1 MASLTAEPTTAT
13 ADAPPLSAK
22 EYAAQRTRRRST
34 SGSNITVGRIV
45 KTPTTT
51 ATLKTPTTTATVA
64 PYLTGN
70 FSGTGG
76 AVGVS
81 IRVEMVFDPDPTQQK
96 VTAWIWSNMTESFSV
111 HDISWTFD
119 KETKEIV
126 FGPEMMKGME
136 GRVVT
141 KIHAKWDGVK
151 DTIFLTITIK
161 VGRWVPSVN
170 ITTTCFGVD
179 TIVGGVKPVE
189 GLGKKR
195 VRPY

>member
-1 MASLTAEPTTAT
+1 M
-13 ADAPPLSAK
+13 
-22 EYAAQRTRRRST
+22 
-34 SGSNITVGRIV
+34 
-45 KTPTTT
+45 
-51 ATLKTPTTTATVA
+51 
-64 PYLTGN
+64 
-70 FSGTGG
+70 
-76 AVGVS
+76 S

-96 VTAWIWSNMTESFSV
+96 VTAWIWSNLTESFSV
-111 HDISWTFD
+111 PDISWTFNE
-119 KETKEIV
+119 ETKEIV

-141 KIHAKWDGVK
+141 KIHAKWDSVK

-170 ITTTCFGVD
+170 ITTTCYGVD

-189 GLGKKR
+189 GRGEKR